1 MKALA
6 VLCSNRMP
14 KYKKNETETKQNA
27 DIEKFNEKH
36 FRIKNNNEII
46 LAYF

>member
-1 MKALA
+1 MQALA

-14 KYKKNETETKQNA
+14 KYYKKNETEIKQNA

-36 FRIKNNNEII
+36 FRIKTTTK
-46 LAYF
+46 